1 MISLPQFSPEQMTT
15 QQLYDE
21 LMEGY
26 LIQTR
31 EQIQEDILSYASLID
46 DEQIFLN
53 DDVLDALCNI
63 VCDNFTAL
71 LK

>member
-1 MISLPQFSPEQMTT
+1 MTKTDIISV
-15 QQLYDE
+15 
-21 LMEGY
+21 
-26 LIQTR
+26 R

-53 DDVLDALCNI
+53 DAVLDALCNI
-63 VCDNFTAL
+63 VCDNFTTL

>member
-1 MISLPQFSPEQMTT
+1 MTETDIISV
-15 QQLYDE
+15 
-21 LMEGY
+21 
-26 LIQTR
+26 R

-63 VCDNFTAL
+63 VCDNFTQL
-71 LK
+71 QNK